1 LPADLTPLGQP
12 ELAEPDA
19 AEELVVDAANDTL
32 KAIAASLSIFCL
44 LVVTPIV
51 TLYLLNDWDGLIAT
65 IDRSVPMAQRET
77 VRTLSREIDDT
88 LAGFL
93 RGQDIVPV
101 IEDDTK
107 VVTRP
112 IECGLNSDSKESCLP
127 AGFWQLSSSTDGMTS
142 PCVTARL
149 DTAERWRASVSASA
163 NSLRS
168 PASGRLLMA
177 FPSWFNRHPPDD
189 DLVKV

>member
-1 LPADLTPLGQP
+1 LL
-12 ELAEPDA
+12 
-19 AEELVVDAANDTL
+19 VDAANDTL

-93 RGQDIVPV
+93 RGQGTICLSA
-101 IEDDTK
+101 EG
-107 VVTRP
+107 RR
-112 IECGLNSDSKESCLP
+112 LSDR
-127 AGFWQLSSSTDGMTS
+127 LSAQPSLHCRGMCS
-142 PCVTARL
+142 RGQFA
-149 DTAERWRASVSASA
+149 AERSIFSF
-163 NSLRS
+163 LR
-168 PASGRLLMA
+168 GKKRWHNQHRL
-177 FPSWFNRHPPDD
+177 
-189 DLVKV
+189 